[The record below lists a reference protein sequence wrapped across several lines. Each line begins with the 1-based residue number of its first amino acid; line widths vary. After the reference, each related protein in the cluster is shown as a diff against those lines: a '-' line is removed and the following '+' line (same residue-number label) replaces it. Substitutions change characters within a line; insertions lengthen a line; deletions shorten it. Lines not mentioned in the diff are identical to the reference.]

1 MPNVRKT
8 NKIPINHLS
17 RDKPNSQ
24 GVSNK
29 AYSIPIIFELI
40 PKNTKEA
47 INIEKR
53 VKKLIK
59 EKRTL

>member
-8 NKIPINHLS
+8 NKIPINHSS

-24 GVSNK
+24 GVSK
-29 AYSIPIIFELI
+29 PYSIPIIFELI